1 MARIITVR
9 GEIDPGEL
17 GVTYAHEHL
26 FGGPPAWSEDSR
38 DADLRLDSFEAA
50 VHELGLFRLAG
61 GQTIVEMSTPDYGR
75 RPDLLYEL
83 SARAGVHIIMATGL
97 HKHAYSHPL
106 TARTGVQELAEGFAR
121 DVQFGVEGVEGVR
134 VRAGVIKAA
143 TSLNTIT
150 PGEEK
155 VLRAAARAHL
165 VTGAPISTHTQAGT
179 MGFEQIAIL
188 REEGVDPSRIAIG
201 HVDRRLDY
209 GYHREMLQSGV
220 YLIYDQIGK
229 EKYAPDRERI
239 AMLIRLVSEGYGHRL
254 MLAGDFGRASYWT
267 SHGGGPGFTYI
278 MWRFVPWLISE
289 GLPASAARDL
299 LVHNPARF
307 FAVG

>member
-1 MARIITVR
+1 M
-9 GEIDPGEL
+9 
-17 GVTYAHEHL
+17 
-26 FGGPPAWSEDSR
+26 
-38 DADLRLDSFEAA
+38 
-50 VHELGLFRLAG
+50 
-61 GQTIVEMSTPDYGR
+61 
-75 RPDLLYEL
+75 
-83 SARAGVHIIMATGL
+83 
-97 HKHAYSHPL
+97 
-106 TARTGVQELAEGFAR
+106 
-121 DVQFGVEGVEGVR
+121 R

-155 VLRAAARAHL
+155 VLRAAARAYL

-179 MGFEQIAIL
+179 MGLEQIAIL

-209 GYHREMLQSGV
+209 EYHREMLQSGV
-220 YLIYDQIGK
+220 YLIYDQISK

-239 AMLIRLVSEGYGHRL
+239 AMLIRLVSEGYGDRL

-307 FAVG
+307 FATG